1 MEKQIIFAKED
12 FYPLSFLCVFMLLS
26 YRKILPDKSLELKK
40 WPTSF
45 RCFALGNVLL
55 RAPGLAGS
63 SFVLF
68 VVAVI

>member
-1 MEKQIIFAKED
+1 
-12 FYPLSFLCVFMLLS
+12 MLLS
-26 YRKILPDKSLELKK
+26 YRKILPYKSLELKK

-68 VVAVI
+68 VVAVISLFFCFPRNWNGGGGFSSLSN